1 MSSLVDA
8 RGNPIRSVS
17 AHKKAPAPQLGEKF
31 GPQWM
36 GDRDRSIF
44 TMPGG
49 GTVMFDLSRLRL
61 ADFRA
66 MKDHYQI
73 NATLAVMTFMVHQMD
88 WKIECD
94 NPKIRDFVT
103 ENLRQVWT
111 PFIRGI
117 SQAFWAGY
125 SPNILQ
131 WDNETN
137 GQRVVLTKVKDVIPE
152 EATVHWKE
160 VPSWAPPGRIPQK
173 IKVFDGINVFGQN
186 WPVPVENSFW
196 YPLMMEN
203 GDMYGRKLLRPVF
216 TSWYFSLLI
225 HLFSN
230 RYFERFGEP
239 VPVGRAS
246 YDDEIDMN
254 GTKVRGSDLMVQVL
268 QNLRNRSVVVLP
280 NDRSPTGNGS
290 GTEYDYDIEYL
301 ESQMRGADFERYL
314 MRLDEEMSIGLF
326 TPLLIL
332 RTADVGSYN
341 LGTTHW
347 NMYLN
352 MLNAIVGDI
361 KSYADPYILDRLVDL
376 NFGVKAPRARL
387 KFRKMGDD
395 KIEIVKS
402 LLQSMVGKGT
412 AAPDLEELGEIA
424 GLTIKEVEVLVDE
437 TGGAPAKNPGE
448 EKPGAKQRG
457 TAKTGS
463 GSGGSGGNKKVA
475 KNSKKVISNTAG
487 AFSALVSWGNPSSE
501 SFNSSFTD
509 SLVDSMELDGFSN
522 ESISSVRGNLVRLM
536 TAWMNDYPE
545 DYFRKLGEWGSYNLI
560 EGTLLRS
567 FKQLSGLASDD

>member
-1 MSSLVDA
+1 MGLVDS
-8 RGNPIRSVS
+8 RGNPISS
-17 AHKKAPAPQLGEKF
+17 FKKASAPTIGEKYA
-31 GPQWM
+31 PNWM
-36 GDRDRSIF
+36 GDRDRTIF

-49 GTVMFDLSRLRL
+49 GTVMFDLSRLTL
-61 ADFRA
+61 ADFRS

-94 NPKIRDFVT
+94 NQKVRDFVT
-103 ENLRQVWT
+103 ENLKNVWT
-111 PFIRGI
+111 PFIRAI

-125 SPNILQ
+125 SPNVLQ
-131 WDNETN
+131 WENEIN
-137 GQRVVLTKVKDVIPE
+137 GNKIVLTKVKDIIPE
-152 EATVHWKE
+152 EAAVNWSTVDG
-160 VPSWAPPGRIPQK
+160 WAPPDMIPPK
-173 IKVFDGINVFGQN
+173 IKVYDGIRVWGQG
-186 WPVPVENSFW
+186 WPVPTENSFW

-203 GDMYGRKLLRPVF
+203 GDLYGKKLLRPVF

-246 YDDEIDMN
+246 YEDEIDVN
-254 GTKVRGSDLMVQVL
+254 GKKVRGSDLMVQIL

-280 NDRSPTGNGS
+280 NDRSPTGATGTGS
-290 GTEYDYDIEYL
+290 EYDYDIEYL

-352 MLNAIVGDI
+352 MLNAIVGDL
-361 KSYADPYILDRLVDL
+361 KSYADPYILDRMVDF
-376 NFGVKAPRARL
+376 NFGTKAPRARL

-395 KIEIVKS
+395 KLELVKL
-402 LLQSMVGKGT
+402 LLQAMISRGT
-412 AAPDLEELGEIA
+412 AAPDLDQLGDIA
-424 GLTIKEVEVLVDE
+424 GLTMDEVKNVLGDTPQSDNPPAGGGQASQTKD
-437 TGGAPAKNPGE
+437 TGK
-448 EKPGAKQRG
+448 
-457 TAKTGS
+457 
-463 GSGGSGGNKKVA
+463 SGGNKKTA
-475 KNSKKVISNTAG
+475 TNSKAVVTKIANGVATQVFRFVQAG
-487 AFSALVSWGNPSSE
+487 LE
-501 SFNSSFTD
+501 SSSFEPTFGFED
-509 SLVDSMELDGFSN
+509 ELNRAVALDGFD
-522 ESISSVRGNLVRLM
+522 ESRYAMRHGLFTFTANWIKDIPTEYIKSLGSFGTVGLVEATMMKKFELLVR
-536 TAWMNDYPE
+536 DY
-545 DYFRKLGEWGSYNLI
+545 
-560 EGTLLRS
+560 
-567 FKQLSGLASDD
+567 SDAN